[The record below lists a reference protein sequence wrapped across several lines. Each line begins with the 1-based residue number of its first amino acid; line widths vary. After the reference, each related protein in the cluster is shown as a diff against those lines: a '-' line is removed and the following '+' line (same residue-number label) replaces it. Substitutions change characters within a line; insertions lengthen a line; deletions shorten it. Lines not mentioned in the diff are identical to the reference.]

1 MGDTQVR
8 MCARRAHPF
17 FEASVGAGCVA
28 CQVEADA
35 LAVARAEALGDAL
48 TRLLTPVRRLALAN
62 ALETYVAGGMEGD
75 FSPERLALGLV
86 RALDMVHV
94 CALVEVL
101 DPAGTRWRA
110 EGSADVSQ

>member
-1 MGDTQVR
+1 MSDAQVR

-17 FEASVGAGCVA
+17 FEASAGGGCVA

-48 TRLLTPVRRLALAN
+48 TRLLTPVQRLALAN
-62 ALETYVAGGMEGD
+62 ALETYVAGGMKGE
-75 FSPERLALGLV
+75 FSPATLALGLGC
-86 RALDMVHV
+86 ALDMMHV
-94 CALVEVL
+94 CVLVEVL
-101 DPAGTRWRA
+101 DPGGTRSLV